1 MRRAK
6 LRNVASPRR
15 WPDKQLNHAILR
27 LPEERP
33 MCRRDIIKLIAAL
46 TLGAL
51 LANAHVLWG
60 AIANPPASV
69 SVSDD
74 INQRGQ

>member
-1 MRRAK
+1 
-6 LRNVASPRR
+6 
-15 WPDKQLNHAILR
+15 
-27 LPEERP
+27 
-33 MCRRDIIKLIAAL
+33 MCRREIIKLIAAL
-46 TLGAL
+46 TVGTL

-60 AIANPPASV
+60 AIGNPPASV